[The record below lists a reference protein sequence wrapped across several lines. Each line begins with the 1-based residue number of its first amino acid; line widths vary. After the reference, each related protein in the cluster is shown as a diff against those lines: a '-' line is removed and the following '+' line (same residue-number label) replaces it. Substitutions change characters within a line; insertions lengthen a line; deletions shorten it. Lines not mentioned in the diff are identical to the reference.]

1 MKKMMTLML
10 GMALAFT
17 SVALTFAQDAPT
29 KKDDSSKKENTKK
42 KGGKKKD
49 DSKKEGTR

>member
-17 SVALTFAQDAPT
+17 SVAAFAQDT
-29 KKDDSSKKENTKK
+29 KKEDSSKKENTKK